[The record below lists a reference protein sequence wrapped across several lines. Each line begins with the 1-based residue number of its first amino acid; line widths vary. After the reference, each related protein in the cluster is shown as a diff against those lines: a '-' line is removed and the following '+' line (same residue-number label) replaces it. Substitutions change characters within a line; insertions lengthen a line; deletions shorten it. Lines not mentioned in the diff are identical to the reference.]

1 MNDLFLPP
9 NDYLYPPNLNFVQV
23 LFILGGGQLIRPD
36 IGNWLSH
43 FFYFCNSSGQ
53 VITSRGLPDFIV
65 SCFTI
70 HVFTA
75 YKITHISVLFIPWF
89 YLLMYAKE
97 CSHTVIS
104 RWLEVCVWIFKTR
117 CRLCIIT
124 SIRQDT
130 LGLICGQ

>member
-1 MNDLFLPP
+1 MMSWLFVRPSRSLMDAWLFVSHSSAVYICFLYAHSCNSGDRTSISMFSCIVHTGRWSIDSARYWKLALTFFLFL
-9 NDYLYPPNLNFVQV
+9 Q
-23 LFILGGGQLIRPD
+23 
-36 IGNWLSH
+36 
-43 FFYFCNSSGQ
+43 FFW
-53 VITSRGLPDFIV
+53 T
-65 SCFTI
+65 
-70 HVFTA
+70 
-75 YKITHISVLFIPWF
+75 
-89 YLLMYAKE
+89 E